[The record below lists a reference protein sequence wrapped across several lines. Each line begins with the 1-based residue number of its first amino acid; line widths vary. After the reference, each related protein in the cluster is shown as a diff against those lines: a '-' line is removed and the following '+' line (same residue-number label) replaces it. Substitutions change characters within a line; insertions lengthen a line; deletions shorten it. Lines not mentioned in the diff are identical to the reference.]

1 MENTT
6 INGEASVL
14 EETYEDVDFDSD
26 TATSASGEESTES
39 DVLSESDTDD
49 IAESGNLAEDERSDE
64 SEQGEN
70 ESAIEDA
77 AETITETVVQTVEVL
92 PDETIAVY
100 LVEEPVDESV
110 ISTYAV
116 SGSVYPGTI
125 STTYTDYF
133 AGIADKLSYDEHY
146 VVFRES
152 QYVYRMMWGE
162 SLALA
167 GADFSGDALSYCS
180 LTASSYGSDFMVE
193 FGVDS
198 LSLDASGG
206 FVYSNLG
213 DYPSLTEGGT
223 GLEFQTILFAIGFA
237 VVYSVCHD
245 IFDYIMEHV
254 YRK

>member
-1 MENTT
+1 
-6 INGEASVL
+6 
-14 EETYEDVDFDSD
+14 
-26 TATSASGEESTES
+26 
-39 DVLSESDTDD
+39 
-49 IAESGNLAEDERSDE
+49 
-64 SEQGEN
+64 
-70 ESAIEDA
+70 
-77 AETITETVVQTVEVL
+77 
-92 PDETIAVY
+92 
-100 LVEEPVDESV
+100 
-110 ISTYAV
+110 
-116 SGSVYPGTI
+116 
-125 STTYTDYF
+125 
-133 AGIADKLSYDEHY
+133 
-146 VVFRES
+146 
-152 QYVYRMMWGE
+152 MWGE